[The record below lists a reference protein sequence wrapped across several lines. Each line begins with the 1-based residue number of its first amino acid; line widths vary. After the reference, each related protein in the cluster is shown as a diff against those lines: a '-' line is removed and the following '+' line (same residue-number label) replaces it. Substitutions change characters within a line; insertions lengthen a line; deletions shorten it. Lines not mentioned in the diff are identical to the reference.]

1 MPLGEGLGVTPL
13 VSGKVGV
20 EEADD
25 VLAYGLTGRHWR
37 SHGCVCQDA
46 SGLICFASFRKLK
59 RALRFSGYAVPV
71 IKILNYSQ
79 RGRNRALKQVFR
91 TSLPCSLS
99 QPLPQGPPQR
109 KGQKEASGTLM
120 QCHLWLI
127 VLMAGART

>member
-1 MPLGEGLGVTPL
+1 MGDGLGVTPL

-79 RGRNRALKQVFR
+79 RGRNRALSKSSEPLCPAVCPSP
-91 TSLPCSLS
+91 SLKV
-99 QPLPQGPPQR
+99 PP
-109 KGQKEASGTLM
+109 KGKGRRRPPE
-120 QCHLWLI
+120 
-127 VLMAGART
+127 R